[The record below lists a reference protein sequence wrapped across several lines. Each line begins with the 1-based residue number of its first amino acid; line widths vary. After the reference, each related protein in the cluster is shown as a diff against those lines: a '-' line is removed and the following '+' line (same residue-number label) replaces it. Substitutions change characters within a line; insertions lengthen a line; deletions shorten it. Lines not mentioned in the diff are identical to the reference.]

1 MYQTLSSGLRETGPQ
16 EKGKSLRRGEDLEM
30 LSPRHEAGAFWVGR
44 CGLQA
49 CYCPESEDAH
59 KPTVKAQSSNNVM
72 WNKALPNDPEQSN
85 LSGILRYDDQQRML
99 KLP

>member
-16 EKGKSLRRGEDLEM
+16 EKGETSGGEDLEM
-30 LSPRHEAGAFWVGR
+30 LTPRHEAGAFWVGR

-59 KPTVKAQSSNNVM
+59 KPTVKAQSR
-72 WNKALPNDPEQSN
+72 KQ
-85 LSGILRYDDQQRML
+85 QQRECGIKHSPMTQS
-99 KLP
+99 KVT